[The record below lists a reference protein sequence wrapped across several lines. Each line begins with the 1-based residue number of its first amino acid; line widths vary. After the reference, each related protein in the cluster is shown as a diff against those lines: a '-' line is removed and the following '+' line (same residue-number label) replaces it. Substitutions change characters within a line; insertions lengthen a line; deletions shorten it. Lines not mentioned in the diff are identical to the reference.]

1 MSKTFCPLCLYDH
14 FYLIVFVSYYL
25 GTQLPLDRFLTFYY
39 AHPGFHINNILIMTA
54 VQFFMIVLVFLGTMN
69 KGLFICKYTSDGQF
83 AGNQNGCYN
92 LVPVYDWIK
101 RCVISIFVVFFI
113 AFLPLFLQELC
124 ERGVVRAIYRLGK
137 QFLSLSPIFEVFGT
151 QISTH
156 SILSD
161 LSFGGARYIATGR
174 GFATTRLSFA
184 ILYSRF
190 AGPSIYL
197 GLRTLLMLIYATMT
211 IWIWHLTY
219 FWITVCKFKDSLFD
233 NLAKRPKSGTL
244 RCSFPLQ
251 PTSILHRRLHHR
263 LSRISAMA
271 IEGKFEV
278 TC

>member
-1 MSKTFCPLCLYDH
+1 M
-14 FYLIVFVSYYL
+14 
-25 GTQLPLDRFLTFYY
+25 
-39 AHPGFHINNILIMTA
+39 NNILIITA
-54 VQFFMIVLVFLGTMN
+54 VQFFMIVLTFLGTMN
-69 KGLFICKYTSDGQF
+69 RGLFICRYTSDGQF
-83 AGNQNGCYN
+83 IGNQNGCYN

-124 ERGVVRAIYRLGK
+124 ERGVMRALYRLGK

-174 GFATTRLSFA
+174 GFATTRISFA

-197 GLRTLLMLIYATMT
+197 GMRTLLMLLYATMT
-211 IWIWHLTY
+211 VWIWHLTY
-219 FWITVCKFKDSLFD
+219 FWVTVSKCRFYRHSRCGSMLTVWLQLLSASHRSCSTLTNSHMGISWSTIGNSCAGFLEETRNRMPTLGSVTADSVEHESQ
-233 NLAKRPKSGTL
+233 AS
-244 RCSFPLQ
+244 
-251 PTSILHRRLHHR
+251 RRR
-263 LSRISAMA
+263 S
-271 IEGKFEV
+271 
-278 TC
+278 

>member
-1 MSKTFCPLCLYDH
+1 M
-14 FYLIVFVSYYL
+14 
-25 GTQLPLDRFLTFYY
+25 DRFLTFYY
-39 AHPGFHINNILIMTA
+39 AHPGFHINNILIITA

-69 KGLFICKYTSDGQF
+69 QGLFICRYTSDGQF
-83 AGNQNGCYN
+83 IGNQNGCYN

-124 ERGVVRAIYRLGK
+124 ERGVIRAIYRLGK
-137 QFLSLSPIFEVFGT
+137 QFLSLSPVFEVFGT

-174 GFATTRLSFA
+174 GFATSRISFS

-197 GLRTLLMLIYATMT
+197 GIRTLLMLLYATMT
-211 IWIWHLTY
+211 VWIWHLTY
-219 FWITVCKFKDSLFD
+219 FWVTV
-233 NLAKRPKSGTL
+233 
-244 RCSFPLQ
+244 
-251 PTSILHRRLHHR
+251 
-263 LSRISAMA
+263 
-271 IEGKFEV
+271 GK
-278 TC
+278 